1 MTGLDDLP
9 PDQRAA
15 LSLLLRQRK
24 SYGEVAE
31 LLGISQRAVQE
42 RAHAALDSLV
52 NGAGAGPGRDEL
64 SATQRA
70 AIGDYLLGQQPGV
83 AERLRTRTQLDS
95 SPSARL
101 WASTLASALAPL
113 ASTPLPE
120 IPTTAPAA
128 GAGEQGAADAP
139 GQQPRGVSA
148 DSERSHPPG
157 AGPSGAPAPG
167 AGRPLPS
174 SRLGGALL
182 LTAII
187 AGVII
192 AVVLS
197 AGEGGGSRGSH
208 SNTTPAVATPSASS
222 TSGTSSSSTS
232 ASTPSTTP
240 STTSTGPSE
249 QARIPLTSPE
259 PASKTIGVAVILAE
273 GGQHAFYLAAEHV
286 PPSKGFFYAVW
297 LYNSP
302 SSFQALGK
310 SPPVGANGRM
320 QGGALLPTNA
330 AGFSKLIVTRETST
344 RPAHPGPIILSGTL
358 KLGH

>member
-52 NGAGAGPGRDEL
+52 NGAGAGPGPGRDEL
-64 SATQRA
+64 SAAQRA

-120 IPTTAPAA
+120 IPTAAPVPA
-128 GAGEQGAADAP
+128 AGEQGAADAP

-148 DSERSHPPG
+148 DGERAHPPG
-157 AGPSGAPAPG
+157 APPPG

-182 LTAII
+182 LTAIVT
-187 AGVII
+187 GVII

-197 AGEGGGSRGSH
+197 AGEGGGSHGSH
-208 SNTTPAVATPSASS
+208 SSTTPAAAAPSASS

-297 LYNSP
+297 LYNSQ